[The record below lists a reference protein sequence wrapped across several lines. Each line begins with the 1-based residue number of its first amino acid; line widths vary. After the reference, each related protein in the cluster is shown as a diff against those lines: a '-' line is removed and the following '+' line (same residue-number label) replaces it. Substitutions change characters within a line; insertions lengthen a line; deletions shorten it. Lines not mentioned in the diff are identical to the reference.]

1 MNGEGDEIC
10 KKTPEPALVSLFGD
24 ICSMRLIEFIQFF
37 FYEIFKVKF

>member
-10 KKTPEPALVSLFGD
+10 KKTPEPALVSLFDD

-37 FYEIFKVKF
+37 SMRFLK

>member
-24 ICSMRLIEFIQFF
+24 ICSMRLIEFIQLFSMRF
-37 FYEIFKVKF
+37 LK